1 MKIGILGCAGRMG
14 QSLVR
19 QVISTPGCVLA
30 AACDRPGFAGTER
43 DVGTVAGLEPL
54 GVAVADGA
62 AAVFAACDVVI
73 DFTSPAAALD
83 HVALAVAHR
92 CHLVIGTTGLSA
104 AAETALAEA
113 AAHIVIVASP
123 NMSLGVNILAGLV
136 KRVAQTLDP
145 SFDIEILEMHHR
157 AKVDAPSG
165 TALALG
171 RAAAEGRGVA
181 LEQAAVRVRDGHT
194 GPRGAGD
201 IGFAVLR
208 GGDVIGDHV
217 VMFAGQ
223 GERIELA
230 HRASNRDIYARG
242 AVAAA
247 RWTRGQAP
255 GLYGM
260 ADVLGM

>member
-19 QVISTPGCVLA
+19 QVTSTPGCVLA
-30 AACDRPGFAGTER
+30 AACDRPGFAGIER

-73 DFTSPAAALD
+73 DFTSPAATLD

-113 AAHIVIVASP
+113 AAHVVIVASP

-247 RWTRGQAP
+247 RWTRGQVP